1 MRSIAAS
8 AQSASRPSSGARALC
23 DAVSWSARSAPWRSD
38 WAGPASSLFDTGL
51 RRSEVKSDAPTEVA
65 APPPKKPVFV
75 NPIIDLAGDPLII
88 RLGDASETNTKLRE
102 VAVTPELKQP
112 ALSDGVEVLS
122 DVMLSSSQRIM
133 ALPSS
138 PEDFAFF
145 QSQSARGQ
153 PRVSVAPVEAE
164 PVGRR
169 SLWKTQSLR
178 PVDPDS
184 EEVLVPVAGQDDLD
198 GDEGLA
204 APEEEP
210 ILEEDGIPTEGMTP
224 SQPASR

>member
-1 MRSIAAS
+1 MRRRK
-8 AQSASRPSSGARALC
+8 SRRH
-23 DAVSWSARSAPWRSD
+23 R
-38 WAGPASSLFDTGL
+38 
-51 RRSEVKSDAPTEVA
+51 RRSRSSSIRSSIS
-65 APPPKKPVFV
+65 PV
-75 NPIIDLAGDPLII
+75 IPLII

-145 QSQSARGQ
+145 QSQSARGH
-153 PRVSVAPVEAE
+153 PRVSFAPVEAE

-169 SLWKTQSLR
+169 SLWKTQSRR
-178 PVDPDS
+178 PSTRIPRRCLCRSPDRTIS
-184 EEVLVPVAGQDDLD
+184 TAMKS
-198 GDEGLA
+198 LA